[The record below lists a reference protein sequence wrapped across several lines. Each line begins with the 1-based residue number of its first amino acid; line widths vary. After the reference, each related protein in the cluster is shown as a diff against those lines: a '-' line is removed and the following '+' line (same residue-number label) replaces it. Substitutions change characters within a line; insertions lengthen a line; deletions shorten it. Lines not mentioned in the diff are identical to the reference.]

1 MREMFP
7 HTVTLYTV
15 VTEENPST
23 FEETTTNY
31 ITILRGVL
39 LDAVKAKNVNESGL
53 EGADSV
59 ALYVPKDVEAV
70 DGVTGEEKQ
79 YVGPVEFW
87 KMEDRSGFWTFS
99 VGENSFFVK
108 GEAVHPDCALPFP
121 WAGNISV
128 GSGDHFGERLL
139 PCDRT
144 VPGLSDCRTVQRLC
158 P

>member
-15 VTEENPST
+15 VTEEDPST

-70 DGVTGEEKQ
+70 DGVTGEKKQ

-87 KMEDRSGFWTFS
+87 KMEDRSGFWTLS

-108 GEAVHPDCALPFP
+108 GEAVHPDWSGQKIDAAYDDVYNINTVDFKDFGGEMSH
-121 WAGNISV
+121 WEIGGN
-128 GSGDHFGERLL
+128 
-139 PCDRT
+139 
-144 VPGLSDCRTVQRLC
+144 
-158 P
+158 

>member
-87 KMEDRSGFWTFS
+87 KMEDRNGFWTFS

-108 GEAVHPDCALPFP
+108 GEAVHPDWSGQKIDAAYDDVYNVNTVDFKDFGGEMSH
-121 WAGNISV
+121 WEIGGN
-128 GSGDHFGERLL
+128 
-139 PCDRT
+139 
-144 VPGLSDCRTVQRLC
+144 
-158 P
+158 

>member
-15 VTEENPST
+15 VTEEDPST

-70 DGVTGEEKQ
+70 DGVTGEDKQ

-108 GEAVHPDCALPFP
+108 GEAVHPDWSGQKIDAAYDDVYNVNTVDFKDFGGEMSH
-121 WAGNISV
+121 WEIGGN
-128 GSGDHFGERLL
+128 
-139 PCDRT
+139 
-144 VPGLSDCRTVQRLC
+144 
-158 P
+158 

>member
-1 MREMFP
+1 MLEMFP

-15 VTEENPST
+15 VTEEDPST
-23 FEETTTNY
+23 FEETTTNH

-87 KMEDRSGFWTFS
+87 KMEDRSGFWTLS

-108 GEAVHPDCALPFP
+108 GEAVHPDWSGQKIDAAYDDVYNINTVDFKDFGGEMSH
-121 WAGNISV
+121 WEIGGN
-128 GSGDHFGERLL
+128 
-139 PCDRT
+139 
-144 VPGLSDCRTVQRLC
+144 
-158 P
+158 

>member
-23 FEETTTNY
+23 FEETTTNH

-70 DGVTGEEKQ
+70 DGVTGEDKQ

-108 GEAVHPDCALPFP
+108 GEAVHPDWSGQKIDAAYDDVYNINTADFKDFGGEMSH
-121 WAGNISV
+121 WEIGGN
-128 GSGDHFGERLL
+128 
-139 PCDRT
+139 
-144 VPGLSDCRTVQRLC
+144 
-158 P
+158 

>member
-15 VTEENPST
+15 VTEEDPST

-70 DGVTGEEKQ
+70 DGVTGEDKQ

-108 GEAVHPDCALPFP
+108 GEAVHPDWSGQKIDAAYDDVYNINTVDFKDFGGEMSH
-121 WAGNISV
+121 WEIGGN
-128 GSGDHFGERLL
+128 
-139 PCDRT
+139 
-144 VPGLSDCRTVQRLC
+144 
-158 P
+158 

>member
-15 VTEENPST
+15 VTEEDPST

-70 DGVTGEEKQ
+70 DGVTGEKKQ

-87 KMEDRSGFWTFS
+87 KMEDRSGFWTLS

-108 GEAVHPDCALPFP
+108 GEAVHPDWSGQKIDAAYGDVYNINTVDFKDFGGEMSH
-121 WAGNISV
+121 WEIGGN
-128 GSGDHFGERLL
+128 
-139 PCDRT
+139 
-144 VPGLSDCRTVQRLC
+144 
-158 P
+158 

>member
-15 VTEENPST
+15 VTEEDPST

-70 DGVTGEEKQ
+70 DGVTGEKKQ

-108 GEAVHPDCALPFP
+108 GEAVHPDWSGQKIDAAHDDVYNINTVDFKDFGGEMSH
-121 WAGNISV
+121 WEIGGN
-128 GSGDHFGERLL
+128 
-139 PCDRT
+139 
-144 VPGLSDCRTVQRLC
+144 
-158 P
+158 

>member
-1 MREMFP
+1 MLEMFP

-15 VTEENPST
+15 VTEEDPST

-31 ITILRGVL
+31 STILRGVL

-70 DGVTGEEKQ
+70 DGVTGKAKQ
-79 YVGPVEFW
+79 DVGPVEFW
-87 KMEDRSGFWTFS
+87 KAEDRSGFWTLS

-108 GEAVHPDCALPFP
+108 GEAVHPDWSGQKIDA
-121 WAGNISV
+121 AYDDVYNINTVDFKDFGGEMSHFQV
-128 GSGDHFGERLL
+128 GGS
-139 PCDRT
+139 
-144 VPGLSDCRTVQRLC
+144 
-158 P
+158 

>member
-1 MREMFP
+1 MLDMFP

-15 VTEENPST
+15 VTEEDPST
-23 FEETTTNY
+23 FEETTTNH

-70 DGVTGEEKQ
+70 DGVTGEKKQ

-87 KMEDRSGFWTFS
+87 KMEDRSGFWTLS

-108 GEAVHPDCALPFP
+108 GEAVHPDWSGQKIDAAYDDVYNINTVDFKDFGGEMSH
-121 WAGNISV
+121 WEIGGN
-128 GSGDHFGERLL
+128 
-139 PCDRT
+139 
-144 VPGLSDCRTVQRLC
+144 
-158 P
+158 

>member
-15 VTEENPST
+15 VTEEDPST

-70 DGVTGEEKQ
+70 EGVTGEKKQ

-87 KMEDRSGFWTFS
+87 KMEDRSGFWTLS

-108 GEAVHPDCALPFP
+108 GEAVHPDWSGQKIDAAYDDVYNINTVDFKDFGGEMSH
-121 WAGNISV
+121 WEIGGN
-128 GSGDHFGERLL
+128 
-139 PCDRT
+139 
-144 VPGLSDCRTVQRLC
+144 
-158 P
+158 

>member
-70 DGVTGEEKQ
+70 DGVTGEDKQ

-108 GEAVHPDCALPFP
+108 GEAVHPDWSGQKIDAAYDDVYNINTVDFKDFGGEMSH
-121 WAGNISV
+121 WEIGGN
-128 GSGDHFGERLL
+128 
-139 PCDRT
+139 
-144 VPGLSDCRTVQRLC
+144 
-158 P
+158 